1 MSRIRERGPA
11 SDVSPVASD
20 GPVRPVAYLTKRFP
34 RLSETFILD
43 EVLGLEDAGV
53 PLRLFAIRDPHESLV
68 QPDVARVRGPIVYL
82 RPEPGVRARIGW
94 LGSTVAAHAR
104 VAVTHPV
111 RYWRTL
117 VDAFGHRQRRA
128 ALSHFVDAGRLAVQ
142 LEREDARHLHAA
154 FAHGPAAIAHQVHLL
169 TGLPFSF
176 AAHAKD
182 IYVSDPEQLARRAA
196 AAEFMLVCS
205 ESARAALASIA
216 GPAADRIRLQY
227 HGVDAL
233 RFRPDEVAPAE
244 TARAAADPPAAEV
257 ARATV
262 TPPAGSAALSS
273 GGRPFR
279 LLAAGRLVEKK
290 GYRVLLDAVALL
302 TQRGQG
308 VTCRI
313 VGAGPLR
320 AELEA
325 RARALGIEGAVT
337 FDGALSHEQVAA
349 AYRDADAFV
358 QCSVVLPDGDRD
370 GVPNVV
376 LEAMA
381 SGLPVVASDVA
392 GIPEAVVDGV
402 TGFLVAPSDPAAVAD
417 RVGRLVD
424 DSVLSGRLGA
434 AGRAR
439 ILGRF
444 DRASAV
450 RHVARLM
457 LDATRREG
465 WQQVGLPVTSREPVP
480 SQPLPQPGI
489 HERGVA
495 R

>member
-1 MSRIRERGPA
+1 METDA
-11 SDVSPVASD
+11 
-20 GPVRPVAYLTKRFP
+20 PVRPVGYLTKRFP

-53 PLRLFAIRDPHESLV
+53 PLRLFAIRDPREALV
-68 QPDVARVRGPIVYL
+68 QPDVARVRVPVAYL
-82 RPEPGVRARIGW
+82 RPEPALRPRLEW
-94 LGSTVAAHAR
+94 LGSTLAAHAR
-104 VAVTHPV
+104 VAMAHPA

-117 VDAFGHRQRRA
+117 LDAFGHRQRRA
-128 ALSHFVDAGRLAVQ
+128 ALSHFLDAGCLAARLDQ
-142 LEREDARHLHAA
+142 EDARLLHAA
-154 FAHGPAAIAHQVHLL
+154 FAHGPAAIAHQVYLL
-169 TGLPFSF
+169 TGRPFSF

-205 ESARAALASIA
+205 ESARSALAGIA

-233 RFRPDEVAPAE
+233 RFRPGEVEPGSEAAREAATRPEASAARPEAE
-244 TARAAADPPAAEV
+244 AARA
-257 ARATV
+257 
-262 TPPAGSAALSS
+262 S
-273 GGRPFR
+273 GERPFR
-279 LLAAGRLVEKK
+279 ILAAGRLVEKK
-290 GYRVLLDAVALL
+290 GYPVLLDAIALL
-302 TQRGQG
+302 AKRGQA

-313 VGAGPLR
+313 VGEGPLR

-325 RARALGIEGAVT
+325 RARALGIEGAIT

-402 TGFLVAPSDPAAVAD
+402 TGFLVPPSDPAAVAD
-417 RVGRLVD
+417 RIGRLVED
-424 DSVLSGRLGA
+424 PALTRRLGA

-439 ILGRF
+439 VLDRF

-450 RHVARLM
+450 RDVARMM
-457 LDATRREG
+457 LDTTRQEG
-465 WQQVGLPVTSREPVP
+465 SPKLNTAMTTPQPVP
-480 SQPLPQPGI
+480 TRPLPQAGI
-489 HERGVA
+489 RERGA
-495 R
+495 SR

>member
-1 MSRIRERGPA
+1 MTRTRAHGRA
-11 SDVSPVASD
+11 SIVPGAGADE
-20 GPVRPVAYLTKRFP
+20 PVRPVAYLTKRFP

-53 PLRLFAIRDPHESLV
+53 PLRLFAIRDPHETLV
-68 QPDVARVRGPIVYL
+68 QPDVARVRGPLTYL
-82 RPEPGVRARIGW
+82 RPEPAVRARLDW
-94 LGSTVAAHAR
+94 LGSTVAGHAR
-104 VAVTHPV
+104 FAAAHPA

-128 ALSHFVDAGRLAVQ
+128 ALSHFVDAGHLAAR
-142 LEREDARHLHAA
+142 LERDDARHLHAA

-205 ESARAALASIA
+205 ESARAELAGIA

-233 RFRPDEVAPAE
+233 RFHPGDTAPATPI
-244 TARAAADPPAAEV
+244 TAGE
-257 ARATV
+257 RATDNDR
-262 TPPAGSAALSS
+262 PADAERPVDGEPATDGA
-273 GGRPFR
+273 RPFR

-290 GYRVLLDAVALL
+290 GYPVLLDALALL
-302 TQRGQG
+302 AREGHP

-320 AELEA
+320 ADLEA
-325 RARALGIEGAVT
+325 RALSLGIAGT
-337 FDGALSHEQVAA
+337 ISFDGALSHESVAG

-381 SGLPVVASDVA
+381 SGLAVVASDVA

-402 TGFLVAPSDPAAVAD
+402 TGFLVPPSDPAAVAD
-417 RVGRLVD
+417 RIARLVENPA
-424 DSVLSGRLGA
+424 LARRLGA
-434 AGRAR
+434 AGRSR
-439 ILGRF
+439 VLERF
-444 DRASAV
+444 DRAAAV
-450 RHVARLM
+450 RNVARLM
-457 LDATRREG
+457 LDAARAGEAPRLRT
-465 WQQVGLPVTSREPVP
+465 PVTTPGPVP
-480 SQPLPQPGI
+480 ARPLPRPGI
-489 HERGVA
+489 HEPGASR
-495 R
+495 

>member
-1 MSRIRERGPA
+1 MTRIAARD
-11 SDVSPVASD
+11 STPVVPGVAAD
-20 GPVRPVAYLTKRFP
+20 EPVRPVAYLTKRFP

-68 QPDVARVRGPIVYL
+68 QPDVARVRGSLAYL
-82 RPEPGVRARIGW
+82 RPEPAVRARLGW
-94 LGSTVAAHAR
+94 LGSTVAGHAR
-104 VAVTHPV
+104 VAAAHPA

-128 ALSHFVDAGRLAVQ
+128 ALSHFLDAGHLAAR
-142 LEREDARHLHAA
+142 LERDDARRLHAA

-205 ESARAALASIA
+205 ESAREELARIA

-233 RFRPDEVAPAE
+233 RFHPGGTALAAPFADGERPADEECATDGE
-244 TARAAADPPAAEV
+244 RPAASKRPTDG
-257 ARATV
+257 A
-262 TPPAGSAALSS
+262 
-273 GGRPFR
+273 RPFR

-290 GYRVLLDAVALL
+290 GYPVLLDALALL
-302 TQRGQG
+302 ARQG
-308 VTCRI
+308 HAVTCRI

-320 AELEA
+320 ADLEA
-325 RARALGIEGAVT
+325 RARALGIAGT
-337 FDGALSHEQVAA
+337 ISFDGAISHENVAG

-381 SGLPVVASDVA
+381 SGLAVVASDVA

-402 TGFLVAPSDPAAVAD
+402 TGFLVPPSDPAAVAD
-417 RVGRLVD
+417 RIARLVENPA
-424 DSVLSGRLGA
+424 LAHRLGA
-434 AGRAR
+434 AGRSR
-439 ILGRF
+439 VLERF
-444 DRASAV
+444 DRAAAV
-450 RHVARLM
+450 RNVARLM
-457 LDATRREG
+457 LDAARAG
-465 WQQVGLPVTSREPVP
+465 DAQQLSAPIAAPQPVP
-480 SQPLPQPGI
+480 ARPLPRPGI
-489 HERGVA
+489 HEPGASR
-495 R
+495 